1 MKVDPSK
8 PFNPPLA
15 PLAPRD
21 LQNELY
27 LLQTNMTTCETMI
40 IKETWNNNLIKIII

>member
-1 MKVDPSK
+1 MKVNPSF

-21 LQNELY
+21 LQNKLN
-27 LLQTNMTTCETMI
+27 LPQT
-40 IKETWNNNLIKIII
+40 KIDYMQGDYVQ